1 MKIRYCRNNQT
12 IQIKS
17 LLIIRKNNSNLGKDN
32 LLKVEQML
40 IRLILDKDN
49 RIKVRIN
56 KGRVLCKGNKDSKNR

>member
-1 MKIRYCRNNQT
+1 MKIRYCRNSQT